1 MMRLDA
7 EDAQERRR
15 SSRSGDDAGSHSV
28 AIHESAKTNIRS
40 HWPEWSILALYSALI
55 AYAIPYHE
63 PFADEAQAWQLARSL
78 PLTTLFH
85 RFIRYEGSPGLW
97 HFLLWAMNRIH
108 IGYAGMHWIAGA
120 IAVCGVALLL
130 FKSPL
135 PGWLKFTLPF
145 TYFLL
150 FQYPVVA
157 RNYVLVP
164 LLLFLVAIGWK
175 KSPLGVAVALG
186 LLANT
191 ALHAAAI
198 SGGLAVVYAIERW
211 RDRAGG
217 ISREERRKLL
227 LCTSLLVAFYAF
239 AIWTAWPP
247 HDLALSRVRGEH
259 PNYLLSAVQSLI
271 WGICQPPFLSVAF
284 WVIVGLWFGARR
296 KFLYLLPVLFFAG
309 MSGFAYFTWW
319 HAGLLVPLIV
329 CLLWIT
335 WPEHGAEPI
344 QFEKTLRVALG
355 VMIATQTLWAGY
367 AYVFD
372 HYRAFSP
379 DRAAAE
385 FLEPYVASN
394 TPIAVTYIK
403 SVKWNGYAYPAVGI
417 LPYFDRNIFMNLPYT
432 FWWWSDQDPTEKRF
446 HELLPLHPRLV
457 LVEVVDP
464 GPIQSIQWSDP
475 VFNSLFR
482 NGYQFRSAF
491 CGSQPQRFESAIS
504 ICHVFLEYPQH
515 SAATSR

>member
-198 SGGLAVVYAIERW
+198 SGGLAIVYAIERW
-211 RDRAGG
+211 RDRAG
-217 ISREERRKLL
+217 ITREERRKLL

-309 MSGFAYFTWW
+309 MSG
-319 HAGLLVPLIV
+319 
-329 CLLWIT
+329 
-335 WPEHGAEPI
+335 
-344 QFEKTLRVALG
+344 
-355 VMIATQTLWAGY
+355 
-367 AYVFD
+367 
-372 HYRAFSP
+372 
-379 DRAAAE
+379 
-385 FLEPYVASN
+385 
-394 TPIAVTYIK
+394 
-403 SVKWNGYAYPAVGI
+403 
-417 LPYFDRNIFMNLPYT
+417 
-432 FWWWSDQDPTEKRF
+432 
-446 HELLPLHPRLV
+446 
-457 LVEVVDP
+457 
-464 GPIQSIQWSDP
+464 
-475 VFNSLFR
+475 
-482 NGYQFRSAF
+482 
-491 CGSQPQRFESAIS
+491 
-504 ICHVFLEYPQH
+504 
-515 SAATSR
+515 